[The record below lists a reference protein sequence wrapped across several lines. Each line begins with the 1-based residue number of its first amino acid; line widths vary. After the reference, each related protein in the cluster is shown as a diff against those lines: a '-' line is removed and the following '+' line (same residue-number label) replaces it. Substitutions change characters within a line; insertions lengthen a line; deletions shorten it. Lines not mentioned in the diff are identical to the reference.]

1 MRVLLI
7 EDDSATAQSIEL
19 MLKSESFNVYT
30 TDLGEEG
37 IDLGKI
43 YDYDIILLDLN
54 LPDMSGFEV
63 LRKLRISR
71 VKTPILILS
80 GLAAIEDKIKG
91 LGFGADDYMTKPF
104 HKDELIARVHAI
116 VRRSKGHAHS
126 VIQTGDL
133 VVNLDTKTVEVNG
146 ARVHMTAKEYQM
158 LELLALRKGTTLTK
172 ESFLNHLYGGMNEPD
187 MKIIDV
193 FICKLRKK
201 LANASGGKDYIETV
215 WGRRGQIWQHERIGT
230 YGKFRL
236 GRTLAEEMAA
246 CRFDDRHA
254 VVDERR
260 HDGVRIEI
268 QICRLELVA
277 AKRHHMVFRFL
288 PFLMQGDADLLGTD
302 RIDAVVKFKHVVLPV
317 LRLCRK
323 LCAIVRLA
331 EIERGSFR
339 DDHGRIHLG
348 NRIIVDDV
356 VARRDGVGDAGH
368 LVEFAH
374 VIR

>member
-80 GLAAIEDKIKG
+80 GLAAIEDKITG
-91 LGFGADDYMTKPF
+91 LDFGADDYMTKPF

-126 VIQTGDL
+126 VIHTDDL

-146 ARVHMTAKEYQM
+146 ARVHVTAKEYLM

-172 ESFLNHLYGGMNEPD
+172 EMFLSHLYGGMDEPEI
-187 MKIIDV
+187 KIVDV

-201 LANASGGKDYIETV
+201 LANGSGGTDYIETV
-215 WGRRGQIWQHERIGT
+215 WGRGYGIHEPSE
-230 YGKFRL
+230 K
-236 GRTLAEEMAA
+236 AA
-246 CRFDDRHA
+246 SVPA
-254 VVDERR
+254 
-260 HDGVRIEI
+260 
-268 QICRLELVA
+268 
-277 AKRHHMVFRFL
+277 
-288 PFLMQGDADLLGTD
+288 
-302 RIDAVVKFKHVVLPV
+302 
-317 LRLCRK
+317 
-323 LCAIVRLA
+323 
-331 EIERGSFR
+331 
-339 DDHGRIHLG
+339 
-348 NRIIVDDV
+348 
-356 VARRDGVGDAGH
+356 
-368 LVEFAH
+368 
-374 VIR
+374 